1 MVLPSLAG
9 DAGLAV
15 PAIHLFVSAENKA
28 RVAAQGRHR
37 AANTFKL

>member
-1 MVLPSLAG
+1 MALPSLAR
-9 DAGLAV
+9 DSRLVV
-15 PAIHLFVSAENKA
+15 PAMHLFVSAENKP